1 MKKQSYKE
9 FVENNKWFR
18 ERPHDRKNFQTKISR
33 VANSIQCDVVQG
45 PAFDLLNSDE
55 QNLIREASKVLKEL
69 KEKIQHANKH
79 VAWLEESSKY
89 RVVTVHR
96 EKYRQL
102 ISEQLLIDEETYD
115 GLLKA
120 TVLILHLN
128 SFDSTDSVK
137 YVMLLE
143 ARMRP
148 GKYNRSPEELA
159 NYIHDRYI
167 YEIDQFAYKAYDK
180 ELDELDYELLHKRL
194 VISDITKTDV
204 LKLYESFFTKISRY
218 INSG

>member
-1 MKKQSYKE
+1 MKKQSYKA
-9 FVENNKWFR
+9 FVESNKWFK
-18 ERPHDRKNFQTKISR
+18 ERPSERKNFQAKISR
-33 VANSIQCDVVQG
+33 VANSVQNDVIQG
-45 PAFDLLNSDE
+45 PAFHLLDNDE
-55 QNLIREASKVLKEL
+55 QNLITEASHVLQKL
-69 KEKIQHANKH
+69 KEKIQHAKKH
-79 VAWLEESSKY
+79 VTWLDEGNEY

-102 ISEQLLIDEETYD
+102 IHEKLLIDKQTYD

-120 TVLILHLN
+120 TVLILYLN
-128 SFDSTDSVK
+128 SFDNTDSVK

-143 ARMRP
+143 VRMRP
-148 GKYNRSPEELA
+148 GKYNRSPEEMA
-159 NYIHDRYI
+159 KYIHDRYV

-204 LKLYESFFTKISRY
+204 LKLYESFFTKVSRY
-218 INSG
+218 INS

>member
-1 MKKQSYKE
+1 
-9 FVENNKWFR
+9 
-18 ERPHDRKNFQTKISR
+18 
-33 VANSIQCDVVQG
+33 
-45 PAFDLLNSDE
+45 
-55 QNLIREASKVLKEL
+55 
-69 KEKIQHANKH
+69 
-79 VAWLEESSKY
+79 
-89 RVVTVHR
+89 
-96 EKYRQL
+96 
-102 ISEQLLIDEETYD
+102 
-115 GLLKA
+115 
-120 TVLILHLN
+120 
-128 SFDSTDSVK
+128 
-137 YVMLLE
+137 
-143 ARMRP
+143 MRP

>member
-1 MKKQSYKE
+1 M
-9 FVENNKWFR
+9 
-18 ERPHDRKNFQTKISR
+18 
-33 VANSIQCDVVQG
+33 
-45 PAFDLLNSDE
+45 NSDE